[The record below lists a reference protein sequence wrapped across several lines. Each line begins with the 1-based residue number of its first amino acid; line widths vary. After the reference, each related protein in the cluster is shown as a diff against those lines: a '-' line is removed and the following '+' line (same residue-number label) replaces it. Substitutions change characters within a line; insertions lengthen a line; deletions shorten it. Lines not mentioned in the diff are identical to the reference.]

1 MIFHNRLRNPIF
13 TYCLWH
19 HYALSCHRFL
29 YLKTHIWEAT
39 AGLQVS
45 QKQPFFCLVTA
56 KILTGLP
63 NFSLILLKPTQY
75 CPAREA
81 TSQSPLSQ
89 LSIVVALV
97 PTQGELSPRKG
108 FLALLFTSCTA
119 PYLTLFPPDSKPSPF
134 DRTHSAPPSLAR
146 PHLPW
151 ILSAHL

>member
-1 MIFHNRLRNPIF
+1 M
-13 TYCLWH
+13 
-19 HYALSCHRFL
+19 LSVVTDSSISKPTFE
-29 YLKTHIWEAT
+29 KP
-39 AGLQVS
+39 LQVYRS
-45 QKQPFFCLVTA
+45 LKSSHFFCLVTA

-146 PHLPW
+146 PHLP
-151 ILSAHL
+151 

>member
-1 MIFHNRLRNPIF
+1 M
-13 TYCLWH
+13 
-19 HYALSCHRFL
+19 LSVVTDSSISKPTFE
-29 YLKTHIWEAT
+29 KP
-39 AGLQVS
+39 LQVYRS
-45 QKQPFFCLVTA
+45 LKSSHFFCLVTA

-97 PTQGELSPRKG
+97 PTQGELPPRKG

-119 PYLTLFPPDSKPSPF
+119 PYLTHLVPSRLKALTFRPDPLCTSISRPAS
-134 DRTHSAPPSLAR
+134 PSLN
-146 PHLPW
+146 P
-151 ILSAHL
+151 

>member
-63 NFSLILLKPTQY
+63 NFSLILLKLTQY

-97 PTQGELSPRKG
+97 PTQGELPPRKG

-119 PYLTLFPPDSKPSPF
+119 PYLTHLVPSRLKALTFRPDPLCTSISRPAS
-134 DRTHSAPPSLAR
+134 PSLN
-146 PHLPW
+146 P
-151 ILSAHL
+151 